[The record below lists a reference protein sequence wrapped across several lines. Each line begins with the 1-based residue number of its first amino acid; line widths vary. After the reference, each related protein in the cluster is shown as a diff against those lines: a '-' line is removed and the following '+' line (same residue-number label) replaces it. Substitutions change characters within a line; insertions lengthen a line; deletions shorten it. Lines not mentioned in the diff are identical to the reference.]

1 MLGEVQGVH
10 AEEQGEGMDLEA
22 GRATSGLN
30 ASRNQGRG
38 NETNSNIKKLIHQAL
53 EERHSHKD
61 SP

>member
-1 MLGEVQGVH
+1 MLGVGREAAVEERGAGMVQ
-10 AEEQGEGMDLEA
+10 EA
-22 GRATSGLN
+22 GQVMLALS
-30 ASRNQGRG
+30 ASQNQGRG